1 MKHLFLRFCSFDI
14 AVIFHPCLNKKS
26 GHTSQPELINGTS
39 SLREPSSRDAP
50 KPGPSA
56 GASSVPP
63 IPQDYSSSV
72 PYQGHHPSH
81 TSVPPLVPPY
91 PAMSSPSV
99 PGQAQA
105 RAPAGQP
112 LKPAEGGPSDPS
124 KLTCHQCSKQFNI
137 KPLLFSHQVR
147 GHGSHALT
155 DTQYILIIN
164 TNFLKATCMMSVTLM

>member
-1 MKHLFLRFCSFDI
+1 MSLQ
-14 AVIFHPCLNKKS
+14 KS
-26 GHTSQPELINGTS
+26 GRSSQPDLINGTS
-39 SLREPSSRDAP
+39 TLREPSLRDVP
-50 KPGPSA
+50 KPGPFA

-63 IPQDYSSSV
+63 IPQDYPSSV

-105 RAPAGQP
+105 RAPAGHS
-112 LKPAEGGPSDPS
+112 LRLADCGPTDTS

-137 KPLLFSHQVR
+137 KPVLFSHQVR
-147 GHGSHALT
+147 VHSSH
-155 DTQYILIIN
+155 DIQFILIN
-164 TNFLKATCMMSVTLM
+164 EP

>member
-1 MKHLFLRFCSFDI
+1 MYLTKDVDGPSVGLNLFTLQLFSFH
-14 AVIFHPCLNKKS
+14 VLQKS
-26 GHTSQPELINGTS
+26 GHISQLDLINGTS
-39 SLREPSSRDAP
+39 SLRDPSLRDAP

-63 IPQDYSSSV
+63 IPQDYPSSV
-72 PYQGHHPSH
+72 PYTGHHPSH

-91 PAMSSPSV
+91 PVMSSPSV

-112 LKPAEGGPSDPS
+112 LKPAEGGPSETS

-147 GHGSHALT
+147 STAHMHIQTFSINRYLT
-155 DTQYILIIN
+155 LTSL
-164 TNFLKATCMMSVTLM
+164 

>member
-1 MKHLFLRFCSFDI
+1 MWRCCCFLS
-14 AVIFHPCLNKKS
+14 IFLQKS
-26 GHTSQPELINGTS
+26 GNTSQPDLTNGTS
-39 SLREPSSRDAP
+39 TLRESSPRDAP

-63 IPQDYSSSV
+63 IPQEYSSSV

-99 PGQAQA
+99 PGQTQA

-112 LKPAEGGPSDPS
+112 LKPAEGGQSDTS
-124 KLTCHQCSKQFNI
+124 KLTCHQCSKLFDI
-137 KPLLFSHQVR
+137 KPLLLSHQVR
-147 GHGSHALT
+147 SSAHVH
-155 DTQYILIIN
+155 TQTLNPKFPI
-164 TNFLKATCMMSVTLM
+164 ATCIDT